1 MYCQYRPE
9 KKCLSHSADRSDAV
23 FHDVAMASEEE
34 TRWAWLKPGRS
45 KARVVRSGWLT
56 KEQFR
61 ARFGPKMWRE
71 RWDASPRDA
80 MPGKTEFQAFYGNDD
95 WQAHWDW
102 HHASESESEE
112 PEEPGEPSALS
123 SAASGSGTLGKSSS
137 AGCEPRAK
145 RKRKPNMV
153 WSPPVEVKK
162 KRVKK
167 DKKQHNSNSG
177 SLKTKTRKLT
187 DGFLPYRT
195 RFTKHTNT
203 IVFYE
208 QYLLAHTSDNR
219 SSGDGRRVQDSRGI
233 ELARAH
239 VAWAKHS
246 LRGTLL
252 ELVETVNPGYVSL
265 PDEAFDE
272 DGIDAELIECCACSQ
287 SHCTDTN
294 DILLCDGPCR
304 RAYHMQCLKPP
315 VVPEDIDS
323 NLESDWYCW
332 QCDAVLDCLDLLNER
347 VESVS
352 YEDVPRYDQMRA
364 WFFAKEVSVLGGL
377 RQMWWRHGKTRARWR
392 RCFWG
397 STCSGRC
404 AQPQRELMEGRIRS
418 FGSRRQRET
427 RRNHS
432 CEGEPQR
439 WRRGTRHADFSFC
452 VFLSANGRSVETSRS
467 LCRRRN
473 QDMTVPEIEN
483 HCRIQAPEVQPS
495 LAEAG
500 KQGPSNLS
508 SNSILGIDLK
518 EDDDDGGEY
527 VLEKEEGDS
536 DSEAE
541 SGSSSDSSEEDE
553 QVEEGQGRGVDN
565 STEGGDSEDGEE
577 EEEVEDSG
585 TRWGWVPHEGGGE
598 SGWMTEA
605 QFKEHYGEAE
615 WQTHW
620 DAGAKW
626 KKMPP
631 KEAFMEYYRAR
642 RWKQHW
648 DWQHN
653 DEDEILATSRAG
665 ARLQNRNYEQM
676 LREMQ
681 EDENEEGAWDDQL
694 DWDDVADPDFKDSGK
709 PVDED
714 RDGDQDED
722 YDGEEEG

>member
-1 MYCQYRPE
+1 
-9 KKCLSHSADRSDAV
+9 
-23 FHDVAMASEEE
+23 
-34 TRWAWLKPGRS
+34 
-45 KARVVRSGWLT
+45 
-56 KEQFR
+56 
-61 ARFGPKMWRE
+61 
-71 RWDASPRDA
+71 
-80 MPGKTEFQAFYGNDD
+80 
-95 WQAHWDW
+95 
-102 HHASESESEE
+102 
-112 PEEPGEPSALS
+112 
-123 SAASGSGTLGKSSS
+123 
-137 AGCEPRAK
+137 
-145 RKRKPNMV
+145 
-153 WSPPVEVKK
+153 
-162 KRVKK
+162 
-167 DKKQHNSNSG
+167 
-177 SLKTKTRKLT
+177 
-187 DGFLPYRT
+187 
-195 RFTKHTNT
+195 
-203 IVFYE
+203 
-208 QYLLAHTSDNR
+208 
-219 SSGDGRRVQDSRGI
+219 
-233 ELARAH
+233 
-239 VAWAKHS
+239 
-246 LRGTLL
+246 
-252 ELVETVNPGYVSL
+252 
-265 PDEAFDE
+265 
-272 DGIDAELIECCACSQ
+272 
-287 SHCTDTN
+287 
-294 DILLCDGPCR
+294 
-304 RAYHMQCLKPP
+304 MQCLKPP

-323 NLESDWYCW
+323 NPESDWYCW

-377 RQMWWRHGKTRARWR
+377 RPDVVEAWQDKSKVETLLLGKHVFRKVRSTAARIDV
-392 RCFWG
+392 
-397 STCSGRC
+397 
-404 AQPQRELMEGRIRS
+404 EGRITEVLEV
-418 FGSRRQRET
+418 GDKEK
-427 RRNHS
+427 H
-432 CEGEPQR
+432 
-439 WRRGTRHADFSFC
+439 
-452 VFLSANGRSVETSRS
+452 VETTPAKESRKDGEEARDMPTS
-467 LCRRRN
+467 ASVSSSPRMSVRWKLRVVFVDGEIR
-473 QDMTVPEIEN
+473 DMTVSEIEN

-553 QVEEGQGRGVDN
+553 QVEDGKGRGVDN

-577 EEEVEDSG
+577 EEEVEDDG

-631 KEAFMEYYRAR
+631 KEAFMEYYGAR

-653 DEDEILATSRAG
+653 DEDEILATSRA
-665 ARLQNRNYEQM
+665 RRTSRKTVNYEQM

-694 DWDDVADPDFKDSGK
+694 DWDDVADPDFKDSGN